1 MIKYA
6 IWSIWK
12 VNNAKMFVRNLLFPA
27 CGVGRRV
34 YYVLYYRL
42 QTWIYRSCVVC
53 KVKAGTTIRG
63 AYQCSGQWHRPRAG
77 ARGRRRRGNYHNLQL
92 ITARQWPPP
101 APVACLP
108 CLSALRTANVIKFY
122 KVLLFVTFKVQTFI
136 DVNFLM
142 ELKLVLSL
150 RNATCLFL
158 HCCLLHIPVNYI
170 ITTSLLYITQQA
182 NCWLL
187 ICKLLCTYSMKVLG
201 NLA

>member
-1 MIKYA
+1 MRKCLFVIYYFQHVALVGGCIMFYITDCRRGFIVAVRYVKWKRAPQYA
-6 IWSIWK
+6 GRTS
-12 VNNAKMFVRNLLFPA
+12 V
-27 CGVGRRV
+27 VG
-34 YYVLYYRL
+34 
-42 QTWIYRSCVVC
+42 
-53 KVKAGTTIRG
+53 
-63 AYQCSGQWHRPRAG
+63 SGHGPRAG

-142 ELKLVLSL
+142 ELKLLLSP